1 MKKKT
6 AYLLLGIF
14 LTTTVL
20 GGCGKNEA
28 TEAASESAQTEKEG
42 AGEDELTETPTPEA
56 KSDKET
62 DNRNHQRKQKPQIL
76 TVKTRR
82 RRQQKPPGR
91 RSPFFFQTR
100 RNGPEMQMSSK
111 AHLRTMDMNR

>member
-62 DNRNHQRKQKPQIL
+62 KKQKTQIL
-76 TVKTRR
+76 TMRTRR
-82 RRQQKPPGR
+82 RRQRKLPER